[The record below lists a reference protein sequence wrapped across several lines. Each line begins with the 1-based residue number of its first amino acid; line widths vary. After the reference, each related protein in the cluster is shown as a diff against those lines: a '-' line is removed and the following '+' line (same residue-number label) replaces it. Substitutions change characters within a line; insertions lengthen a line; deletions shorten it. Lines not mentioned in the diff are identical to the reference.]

1 MNPLYKGI
9 RRSHTAPGTSSVLT
23 KSELFSAIASICGI
37 TSTELQTDNIKIP
50 LNLPARTRVPYTIP
64 PSSRRKYP
72 GVTWSTPEAG
82 TSWTCPRCLRLTI
95 VSAGTVFDFDKCSL
109 LGQEWL
115 LYTASPVEIR
125 SSFPPHYNTSFS
137 PLHPAYRLKQQ
148 HPPECREEN
157 VVLLTKIGNLN
168 FKLVKS
174 NSDEADRQEVQKVFL
189 IRTLK
194 KQ

>member
-1 MNPLYKGI
+1 MSKM
-9 RRSHTAPGTSSVLT
+9 
-23 KSELFSAIASICGI
+23 
-37 TSTELQTDNIKIP
+37 
-50 LNLPARTRVPYTIP
+50 
-64 PSSRRKYP
+64 
-72 GVTWSTPEAG
+72 
-82 TSWTCPRCLRLTI
+82 LRLTI
-95 VSAGTVFDFDKCSL
+95 ASTGTVVHFDKCSL

-125 SSFPPHYNTSFS
+125 SSFPPHDNTSFS

-148 HPPECREEN
+148 HPPECWEEN

-168 FKLVKS
+168 SKLVKF

-189 IRTLK
+189 ILTLK